1 MIDRIIELSIRHR
14 WAVMAAAVALGLA
27 GVFAV
32 YHTPMDAIP
41 DVSEDQI
48 IVFADWPGHSPREIE
63 DQIAYPLSTSLQ
75 GLPGVRVVRSSSEFN
90 FASISV
96 ILQDGVDF
104 YFARQQIAERLA
116 RAGDALPG
124 GVKAYLAPDG
134 AATGQIFWYTIE
146 GKDYDLAR
154 LRSIQDWYVRGQLAS
169 VPGVA
174 EVASVGGRVLEYQ
187 IELDPRRLADAG
199 LTPGMVTQAVADS
212 NASVGGQVIEKANA
226 EYLVRGIGWLG
237 ARPNRSGD
245 DEGSEADS
253 PSTNEHERIPRDLE
267 EVVIAAA
274 DGRAVRLT
282 DVATVSVGSKF
293 RRGVLEMHGNESVGG
308 VVLMRYGENPLEVTS
323 RLRAKISELAVGL
336 PPGVRVVAAYDRTP
350 LITGAVSTV
359 TGALLEAMATASICV
374 LAVLLHFRTSLVI
387 TLTLPLAALSSFVA
401 MWLMRRLGIADIQ
414 TNIMSLA
421 GIVVSIGVLVD
432 SSIVMAE
439 NVMHV
444 LKRHFGHRPVEG
456 DVRWLVLPA
465 CRTVGRPIFF
475 SVAIMLISFLPVF
488 CLGGIEGKLF
498 RPLAA
503 TKSLAM
509 LAVGCLSI
517 TLVPALATIFI
528 RGRLRD
534 ERQSWLV
541 RSFAEVYRPVLD
553 YCLSHPAPLIWLLA
567 VTFLA
572 SSAPLGHQGLLLAT
586 LLFFIVLLGAITR
599 NWRAAIACTLSLAL
613 VALAAERNMRPLL
626 WQKTPPLNEG
636 MVMDMPIT
644 VPRASITEAAD
655 DLKAR
660 DMVLCRFPEVAMVMG
675 KAGRAETPTDP
686 APVDMIETM
695 VEFRPR
701 ELWPKRK
708 LTERD
713 ARRQTKAVLAALA
726 ADGAIERP
734 ADGAAEQKLVDEA
747 TAEALPRFDGVMRE
761 YAYLRNAEFEDSLRQ
776 KLVTWLVEA
785 LIARLDRQHGF
796 VRPPAS
802 GEIAQVAQGLVSHA
816 DHHLAASPAIDDVTS
831 LARHAGHT
839 LASLGLVKEGVQLF
853 ENKPPIWQRA
863 TDLAASALGKTPAT
877 FFTRLTDDV
886 LARHRAA
893 WREHVRKL
901 NGDLFTRGTESYT
914 RLAIEEVLTRATISD
929 AKLADYLQQVRR
941 FRARPLP
948 QHQAHQRG
956 GRLMNM
962 TPPPDVAPQP
972 KLKALQERLAST
984 MPALL
989 WASEP
994 ADLSDPGGELDRALQ
1009 MPGWANVWTRPI
1021 QNRVDMLFTGVN
1033 TDIGVRVLGRQ
1044 LDDVVGASQ
1053 EIAAVLKQVPGSEYV
1068 MAEEIRG
1075 KGYVEIC
1082 VDRKQASRLGVS
1094 VGDVNDVIETALGGK
1109 LATTTVEGRQRHG
1122 VRVLYARNWRE
1133 DEETI
1138 RGLPVP
1144 RRMLGGDVSLTHRET
1159 DRVGAAGTGGGPS
1172 MPTVPLADVADV
1184 RIVEGP
1190 ASIKSENGLL
1200 RNYVRLNVRGRSA
1213 TDFIDEARRALADQ
1227 VVLPPGVY
1235 LEWTGQFEHEVQAAA
1250 TLTFVLP
1257 LVIGLILAILYW
1269 TYHDLADALLMLLAV
1284 PGAMAGGVLFQW
1296 LMGYDFSVTVL
1307 VGYIACFGMATST
1320 GIIMLVYL
1328 REAVARRGG
1337 LERMSLADLRE
1348 AVMEGAVHR
1357 LRPKLL
1363 TEGTTIL
1370 GLAPMLWATG
1380 TGAEVIKPMAAPV
1393 LGGILVADE
1402 VIDLLLPVLF
1412 YWVRRRRILLRSGL
1426 GEANPAHTDSQ
1437 TPDAAIAAPVPSL
1450 PLAALSEVRERIRV
1464 G

>member
-1 MIDRIIELSIRHR
+1 MIDRIIELSIRYR
-14 WAVMAAAVALGLA
+14 APVIAAAAMLALA
-27 GVFAV
+27 GVLAV

-41 DVSEDQI
+41 DVSESQV

-63 DQIAYPLSTSLQ
+63 EQVGYPLSTSLQ

-116 RAGDALPG
+116 RAAGSLPE

-154 LRSIQDWYVRGQLAS
+154 LRSIQDWYVQGQLAS

-212 NASVGGQVIEKANA
+212 NTSVGGQVIEKANA
-226 EYLVRGIGWLG
+226 EYLVRGIGRLG
-237 ARPNRSGD
+237 ARPGTGQHGENAAGNIGTEPAD
-245 DEGSEADS
+245 LSER
-253 PSTNEHERIPRDLE
+253 ERIIHDLE
-267 EVVIAAA
+267 EIVIAAG
-274 DGRAVRLT
+274 DGRALRLAEI
-282 DVATVSVGSKF
+282 ATVSVGSRF
-293 RRGVLEMHGNESVGG
+293 RRGVLEMHGNEAVGG
-308 VVLMRYGENPLEVTS
+308 VVLMRYGENPLEVTK
-323 RLRAKISELAVGL
+323 RLRAKISELSSGL
-336 PPGVRVVAAYDRTP
+336 PTGVRIVAAYDRTP

-359 TGALLEAMATASICV
+359 TGALLEAMATASLCV
-374 LAVLLHFRTSLVI
+374 LLVLLHFRTSLVI

-401 MWLMRRLGIADIQ
+401 MWLLRRLGIADIQ

-439 NVMHV
+439 NVMYT
-444 LKRHFGHRPVEG
+444 LKRHFGNRPVEG

-488 CLGGIEGKLF
+488 CLGGMEGKMF

-509 LAVGCLSI
+509 LAVAVLSI
-517 TLVPALATIFI
+517 TLVPALATVFI

-541 RSFAEVYRPVLD
+541 RSFADVYRPVLD
-553 YCLSHPAPLIWLLA
+553 YCLHHPAPLAWLLA

-572 SSAPLGHQGLLLAT
+572 GCAPLGHRGLLLAA
-586 LLFFIVLLGAITR
+586 LLASVAVLGAVTR
-599 NWRAAIACTLSLAL
+599 TWRGAVACTLTLAL
-613 VALAAERNMRPLL
+613 FALMAEQNMRPLL

-708 LTERD
+708 LTARD
-713 ARRQTKAVLAALA
+713 ASRQTRGVLAALVGA
-726 ADGAIERP
+726 ATIEQP
-734 ADGAAEQKLVDEA
+734 ADEEAEQKLVEEA
-747 TAEALPRFDGVMRE
+747 TAEALVRFDGVMRE
-761 YAYLRNAEFEDSLRQ
+761 YAYLRNVEFEDSLSQ
-776 KLVTWLVEA
+776 KLVTWLVDS
-785 LIARLDRQHGF
+785 LIVRLAREGAF
-796 VRPPAS
+796 VRQPS
-802 GEIAQVAQGLVSHA
+802 DGEIAQVAQGLLAHA
-816 DHHLAASPAIDDVTS
+816 HHHLAVSPALDDITL
-831 LARHAGHT
+831 LARHAGHK
-839 LASLGLVKEGVQLF
+839 LVGLGLVKDGVQMF
-853 ENKPPIWQRA
+853 EEKRPVWQRA
-863 TDLAASALGKTPAT
+863 VDVATSTLGKTPAT

-886 LARHRAA
+886 LARYQSA

-901 NGDLFTRGTESYT
+901 NAELFTRATDSYT
-914 RLAIEEVLTRATISD
+914 RLAIEEVLTRSTIRE
-929 AKLADYLQQVRR
+929 AKVADYLGQVRR
-941 FRARPLP
+941 FRSRPPLE
-948 QHQAHQRG
+948 HHAHYHG
-956 GRLMNM
+956 GHLMNM
-962 TPPPDVAPQP
+962 TPPPDVVPQP
-972 KLKALQERLAST
+972 KLKRMQEELGST
-984 MPALL
+984 MRRRALL
-989 WASEP
+989 WPAEP
-994 ADLSDPGGELDRALQ
+994 ADLSEPGGELDRALQ

-1033 TDIGVRVLGRQ
+1033 TDIGLRVLGRE
-1044 LDDVVGASQ
+1044 LDDVVRAS
-1053 EIAAVLKQVPGSEYV
+1053 EEVASVLKQIPGSEYV
-1068 MAEEIRG
+1068 MAEAIRG
-1075 KGYVEIC
+1075 KGYLEIV
-1082 VDRKQASRLGVS
+1082 VDREKAAELGVS
-1094 VGDVNDVIETALGGK
+1094 ARDINEVIETAIGGK

-1122 VRVLYARNWRE
+1122 VRVLYSRGWRE

-1138 RGLPVP
+1138 RGLSVP
-1144 RRMLGGDVSLTHRET
+1144 RRAVASAGFE
-1159 DRVGAAGTGGGPS
+1159 GAQIIPPS
-1172 MPTVPLADVADV
+1172 MPTVPLAEVADV
-1184 RIVEGP
+1184 RIVQGP

-1200 RNYVRLNVRGRSA
+1200 RNYVRLNVRGRSS
-1213 TDFIDEARRALADQ
+1213 TDFIDEARRVLAEKVAL
-1227 VVLPPGVY
+1227 PTGVY
-1235 LEWTGQFEHEVQAAA
+1235 LEWTGQFEHEVQAAR

-1257 LVIGLILAILYW
+1257 LVVGLILLILYW
-1269 TYHDLADALLMLLAV
+1269 TYRDLADALLMLLAV

-1328 REAVARRGG
+1328 REAVAKRGD
-1337 LERMSLADLRE
+1337 LEHLSLGDLRQ

-1380 TGAEVIKPMAAPV
+1380 AGAEVIKPMAAPV
-1393 LGGILVADE
+1393 LGGILIADE

-1412 YWVRRRRILLRSGL
+1412 YWVRRRRILSRSVPVGL
-1426 GEANPAHTDSQ
+1426 LQTDSQ
-1437 TPDAAIAAPVPSL
+1437 TPDVAVTNQMAPL
-1450 PLAALSEVRERIRV
+1450 PFQNQST
-1464 G
+1464 

>member
-14 WAVMAAAVALGLA
+14 WAVTAAAVVLALA
-27 GVFAV
+27 GVVAV

-41 DVSEDQI
+41 DVSENQV

-75 GLPGVRVVRSSSEFN
+75 GLPGVRVVRCSSEFN
-90 FASISV
+90 FASVSV

-116 RAGDALPG
+116 RASGSLPG
-124 GVKAYLAPDG
+124 GAKAYLAPDG

-237 ARPNRSGD
+237 ARPNRTGD
-245 DEGSEADS
+245 NERSEADS
-253 PSTNEHERIPRDLE
+253 PAMTEHERIRHDLE
-267 EVVIAAA
+267 EVVMAAA
-274 DGRAVRLT
+274 DGGAVRLA

-293 RRGVLEMHGNESVGG
+293 RRGVLEMHGNEAVGG
-308 VVLMRYGENPLEVTS
+308 VVLMRYGENPLEVTN
-323 RLRAKISELAVGL
+323 RLRAKITELAVGL
-336 PPGVRVVAAYDRTP
+336 PPGVRVVPAYDRTP

-387 TLTLPLAALSSFVA
+387 TLTLPLAALSAFVA
-401 MWLMRRLGIADIQ
+401 MWLLRWLGIADIQ

-444 LKRHFGHRPVEG
+444 LKRHFGDRPVEG

-488 CLGGIEGKLF
+488 CLGGIDGKMF

-541 RSFAEVYRPVLD
+541 RTFADVYRPVLD
-553 YCLSHPAPLIWLLA
+553 YCLSHPAPLVWLLG

-572 SSAPLGHQGLLLAT
+572 GCAPLGHRGLMLALLLV
-586 LLFFIVLLGAITR
+586 FIGLLGAITR
-599 NWRAAIACTLSLAL
+599 TWRAAIACTLTLTL

-626 WQKTPPLNEG
+626 WERTPPLNEG

-713 ARRQTKAVLAALA
+713 ARRQTSAVLAALA
-726 ADGAIERP
+726 ADGAIEGP
-734 ADGAAEQKLVDEA
+734 ADGAAERKLVEEA
-747 TAEALPRFDGVMRE
+747 TAEALTRFNGVMRE
-761 YAYLRNAEFEDSLRQ
+761 YAYQRNLEFEDSLPQ
-776 KLVTWLVEA
+776 NLVKWLVDA
-785 LIARLDRQHGF
+785 LIVRLERQQAF

-816 DHHLAASPAIDDVTS
+816 DHHLAASPELDDVTS

-839 LASLGLVKEGVQLF
+839 FAGLGLVKEGVQLF
-853 ENKPPIWQRA
+853 ENKPAVWQRA
-863 TDLAASALGKTPAT
+863 IDLATSALGKTPPT

-893 WREHVRKL
+893 WRQHVREL
-901 NGDLFTRGTESYT
+901 NGELFTRGTESYT

-929 AKLADYLQQVRR
+929 PKLADYLEQVRR
-941 FRARPLP
+941 FRLRPLP
-948 QHQAHQRG
+948 QHQAHQHR

-962 TPPPDVAPQP
+962 APPPDVPPQP
-972 KLKALQERLAST
+972 KLKSLQERLAST
-984 MPALL
+984 MRWRALL
-989 WASEP
+989 WPSEP
-994 ADLSDPGGELDRALQ
+994 ADLSEPGGELDLAVR

-1033 TDIGVRVLGRQ
+1033 TDIGVRVLGRE
-1044 LDDVVGASQ
+1044 LDDVVRASQ
-1053 EIAAVLKQVPGSEYV
+1053 EIASVLKQVPGSGYV

-1075 KGYVEIC
+1075 KGYLEIY
-1082 VDRKQASRLGVS
+1082 VDREKASQLGVS

-1109 LATTTVEGRQRHG
+1109 LATTTFEGRERHG

-1144 RRMLGGDVSLTHRET
+1144 RRTAGGDVALSLRERA
-1159 DRVGAAGTGGGPS
+1159 RVRAAGTNEEQIVTPS

-1200 RNYVRLNVRGRSA
+1200 RNYVRLNVRGRSP

-1235 LEWTGQFEHEVQAAA
+1235 PEWTGQFEHEVQAAA

-1296 LMGYDFSVTVL
+1296 LLGYDFSVTVL

-1337 LERMSLADLRE
+1337 IERMSLADLRQ

-1393 LGGILVADE
+1393 LGGILIADE

-1412 YWVRRRRILLRSGL
+1412 YWVRRQRILWRSAPGDAGPIQPDL
-1426 GEANPAHTDSQ
+1426 Q
-1437 TPDAAIAAPVPSL
+1437 TPDVAITSRKSPL
-1450 PLAALSEVRERIRV
+1450 PLGE